1 MRALERIRGG
11 REPLPGSRTGE
22 EVFEGSLRAEGLSGS
37 QRVGVFQVFHVEQ
50 SYFIVRTARGA
61 LGEETTNL
69 TGRK

>member
-1 MRALERIRGG
+1 MRALERILGG

-22 EVFEGSLRAEGLSGS
+22 EVFADSLRAEGLSGS
-37 QRVGVFQVFHVEQ
+37 QRVGVFHVEQ